1 MNKKI
6 KIAQDMWHEHF
17 KNIEYQYSEFE
28 ESDIEYFIGCLLYNN
43 FAFSKALDTMKT
55 MDLSYDFIS
64 ECGQEYDE
72 VLKIINSIH
81 FDNELERLEFLQDFI
96 RESKLKYDADES
108 YLLNRLQNHI
118 NAMAERYNNDKKVE
132 SVVFETPAPSSPK
145 SRNPLDYI

>member
-1 MNKKI
+1 
-6 KIAQDMWHEHF
+6 MWHEHF
-17 KNIEYQYSEFE
+17 ENIEYQYSEFE

-64 ECGQEYDE
+64 ECGQEYDD

-132 SVVFETPAPSSPK
+132 SVVFKKPVSSSPK
-145 SRNPLDYI
+145 SRNPLNNL

>member
-64 ECGQEYDE
+64 ECGQEYDD

-132 SVVFETPAPSSPK
+132 SVVFEKPVSSSPK